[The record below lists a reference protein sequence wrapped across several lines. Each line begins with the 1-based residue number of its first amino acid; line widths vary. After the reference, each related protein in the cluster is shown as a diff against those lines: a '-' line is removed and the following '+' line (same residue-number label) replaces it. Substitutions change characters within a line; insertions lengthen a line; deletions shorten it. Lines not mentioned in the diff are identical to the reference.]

1 MPLLFRQN
9 KRRRFTNF
17 GRSCLVSEILCN
29 FAVRIDEILALA
41 ASKRLKYKRF
51 RHDFGGNGDFGKI
64 IAYAAGVS
72 AYEAEESL
80 GRSKGSAVYALL

>member
-1 MPLLFRQN
+1 M
-9 KRRRFTNF
+9 
-17 GRSCLVSEILCN
+17 V
-29 FAVRIDEILALA
+29 
-41 ASKRLKYKRF
+41 KYKRF